1 MEAGRRGDQEYG
13 RDGLRQVR
21 RAPRDGGL
29 RERPLQNMLQHQ
41 VKDILHQITTAVCCE
56 YKFQLDKTSFVI
68 RRYNFSQLVEARLDT
83 IAKLRASAEYLDS
96 VWLRCRVSK
105 TMGTGTSM
113 IGGGLTIAG
122 GILTTLTA
130 GAAAPVL
137 IAGIA
142 TSSVGAATNI
152 GTSLVEKILSSKQI
166 KDMNAAFERDKEIT
180 GKLDNQLESV
190 KNYRDSSQ
198 SEKLFVFAQ
207 QLLKADHIVVTLLK
221 GILVNQDQNNNSD
234 STNES
239 DSSND
244 AETQIEK
251 LTPLDK
257 DETEHFTEDLDDS
270 GLGAERLA
278 ASGVAGAA
286 VMASSRSSMSLISAT
301 KDGVKYSAMDAGVFV
316 ESGKVIGSN
325 SFRVAGQ
332 VVIGISAAFLVWDAI
347 DLGFA
352 ISDLVRK
359 RGSSASRVLR
369 EKADLLEEAL
379 NQTIDDYNTK
389 IPD

>member
-1 MEAGRRGDQEYG
+1 
-13 RDGLRQVR
+13 
-21 RAPRDGGL
+21 
-29 RERPLQNMLQHQ
+29 
-41 VKDILHQITTAVCCE
+41 
-56 YKFQLDKTSFVI
+56 
-68 RRYNFSQLVEARLDT
+68 
-83 IAKLRASAEYLDS
+83 
-96 VWLRCRVSK
+96 
-105 TMGTGTSM
+105 MGTGVSVV
-113 IGGGLTIAG
+113 GGGLTIAG

-152 GTSLVEKILSSKQI
+152 GTSLVEKILNSKQV

-180 GKLDNQLESV
+180 GKLDTQLEAV
-190 KNYRDSSQ
+190 KNYRESSQ
-198 SEKLFVFAQ
+198 SEKLFLFAQ

-221 GILVNQDQNNNSD
+221 GILLSQDQNNNND
-234 STNES
+234 STSER
-239 DSSND
+239 DSSNN
-244 AETQIEK
+244 IEK
-251 LTPLDK
+251 EIPMEK
-257 DETEHFTEDLDDS
+257 FSPVEDETENLSETLDDS

-286 VMASSRSSMSLISAT
+286 AMASSRSSMSLISAS

-359 RGSSASRVLR
+359 RGSSASKVLR

>member
-1 MEAGRRGDQEYG
+1 M
-13 RDGLRQVR
+13 
-21 RAPRDGGL
+21 
-29 RERPLQNMLQHQ
+29 
-41 VKDILHQITTAVCCE
+41 
-56 YKFQLDKTSFVI
+56 
-68 RRYNFSQLVEARLDT
+68 EARLDT
-83 IAKLRASAEYLDS
+83 IAKLRVSAEYLDS

-152 GTSLVEKILSSKQI
+152 GTSLVEKILNSKQV

-180 GKLDNQLESV
+180 GKLDTQLEAV
-190 KNYRDSSQ
+190 KNYRESSQ
-198 SEKLFVFAQ
+198 SEKLFLFAQ

-221 GILVNQDQNNNSD
+221 GILLSQDQNNNND
-234 STNES
+234 STSER
-239 DSSND
+239 DSSNN
-244 AETQIEK
+244 IEK
-251 LTPLDK
+251 EIPMEK
-257 DETEHFTEDLDDS
+257 FSPVEDETENLSETLDDS

-278 ASGVAGAA
+278 ASSVAGAA
-286 VMASSRSSMSLISAT
+286 AMASRSSMSLISAS

-359 RGSSASRVLR
+359 RGSSASKVLR